1 MTHPIRTVVV
11 DDHPVVVAGA
21 RALME
26 ASDDIICVG
35 EANNGADALELIG
48 RTEPDVSILD
58 VSLPD
63 VNGLALT
70 EQIIKRGYS
79 AHVVIMTLYHDRTYV
94 QQALQVGAKGFVQK
108 CSAGQNLLLA
118 IRSVMLGGLFFDPPT
133 ASEMTAAQIEPS
145 TALARSTGSLG
156 LTAREQDVLRM
167 VALGYSN
174 KEIAARVNISIKSIE
189 TYKARATEKLKLHSR
204 AQIVHFAVTHGWM
217 NIADPADRMPPPRPP
232 LAVAR
237 AEL

>member
-1 MTHPIRTVVV
+1 MSYPIRTVIV

-21 RALME
+21 KALIE
-26 ASDDIICVG
+26 TSQDIICVG

-48 RTEPDVSILD
+48 RTAPDVSVLD

-63 VNGLALT
+63 MNGLVLT

-79 AHVVIMTLYHDRTYV
+79 AHVVIMTLYHERSYV

-133 ASEMTAAQIEPS
+133 ASEMTAAPAEQNAAITKS
-145 TALARSTGSLG
+145 VGALG

-174 KEIAARVNISIKSIE
+174 KEIAARANISIKSIE

-217 NIADPADRMPPPRPP
+217 N
-232 LAVAR
+232 VT
-237 AEL
+237 

>member
-1 MTHPIRTVVV
+1 MTAPIRTVIV
-11 DDHPVVVAGA
+11 DDHPVVLAGA
-21 RALME
+21 RALIE
-26 ASDDIICVG
+26 ASEDIVCVG
-35 EANNGADALELIG
+35 EASNGADALEVIG
-48 RTEPDVSILD
+48 RTKPDVSVLD

-63 VNGLALT
+63 INGLVLT
-70 EQIIKRGYS
+70 EQILKQGHS

-133 ASEMTAAQIEPS
+133 ASEMTATPAEPS
-145 TALARSTGSLG
+145 TTVTKSVGALG

-174 KEIAARVNISIKSIE
+174 KEIAARANISIKSIE

-217 NIADPADRMPPPRPP
+217 N
-232 LAVAR
+232 VT
-237 AEL
+237 

>member
-1 MTHPIRTVVV
+1 MSAPIRTVIV
-11 DDHPVVVAGA
+11 DDHPVVLAGA
-21 RALME
+21 RALIE
-26 ASDDIICVG
+26 ASEDIVCVG
-35 EANNGADALELIG
+35 EASNGADALEIIG
-48 RTEPDVSILD
+48 RTKPDVSVLD

-63 VNGLALT
+63 INGLVLT
-70 EQIIKRGYS
+70 EQILKQGHS

-133 ASEMTAAQIEPS
+133 ASEMTATPAEANATVAKS
-145 TALARSTGSLG
+145 VGALG

-174 KEIAARVNISIKSIE
+174 KEIAARANISIKSIE

-217 NIADPADRMPPPRPP
+217 N
-232 LAVAR
+232 VT
-237 AEL
+237 

>member
-1 MTHPIRTVVV
+1 MTSPIRTVIV
-11 DDHPVVVAGA
+11 DDHPVVLAGA
-21 RALME
+21 RALIE
-26 ASDDIICVG
+26 ASEDIICVG
-35 EANNGADALELIG
+35 EANNGADALEVIS
-48 RTEPDVSILD
+48 RTIPDVSVLD

-63 VNGLALT
+63 INGLILT

-79 AHVVIMTLYHDRTYV
+79 AHVVIMTLYHDRSYV

-133 ASEMTAAQIEPS
+133 ASEMTVVPAEQNAAI
-145 TALARSTGSLG
+145 ARSVGALG

-174 KEIAARVNISIKSIE
+174 KEIAARANISIKSIE

-204 AQIVHFAVTHGWM
+204 AQIVHFAVTHGWL
-217 NIADPADRMPPPRPP
+217 N
-232 LAVAR
+232 VT
-237 AEL
+237 

>member
-1 MTHPIRTVVV
+1 MTGPIRTVIV
-11 DDHPVVVAGA
+11 DDHPVVLAGA
-21 RALME
+21 RALIE
-26 ASDDIICVG
+26 ASEDIVCVG
-35 EANNGADALELIG
+35 EASNGADALDVIG
-48 RTEPDVSILD
+48 RTKPDVSVLD

-63 VNGLALT
+63 INGLVLT
-70 EQIIKRGYS
+70 EQILKQGYS
-79 AHVVIMTLYHDRTYV
+79 SHVVIMTLYHDRTYV

-133 ASEMTAAQIEPS
+133 ASEMTAAPAEPS
-145 TALARSTGSLG
+145 AAITKSVGALG

-174 KEIAARVNISIKSIE
+174 KEIAARANISIKSIE

-217 NIADPADRMPPPRPP
+217 N
-232 LAVAR
+232 VT
-237 AEL
+237 

>member
-1 MTHPIRTVVV
+1 MTAPIRTVIV
-11 DDHPVVVAGA
+11 DDHPVVLAGA
-21 RALME
+21 RALIE
-26 ASDDIICVG
+26 ASEDIVCVG
-35 EANNGADALELIG
+35 EASNGADALEVIG
-48 RTEPDVSILD
+48 RTKPDVSVLD

-63 VNGLALT
+63 INGLVLT
-70 EQIIKRGYS
+70 EQILKQGHS

-133 ASEMTAAQIEPS
+133 ASEMTATPAEPS
-145 TALARSTGSLG
+145 TAVTKSVGALG

-174 KEIAARVNISIKSIE
+174 KEIAARANISIKSIE

-217 NIADPADRMPPPRPP
+217 N
-232 LAVAR
+232 VT
-237 AEL
+237 